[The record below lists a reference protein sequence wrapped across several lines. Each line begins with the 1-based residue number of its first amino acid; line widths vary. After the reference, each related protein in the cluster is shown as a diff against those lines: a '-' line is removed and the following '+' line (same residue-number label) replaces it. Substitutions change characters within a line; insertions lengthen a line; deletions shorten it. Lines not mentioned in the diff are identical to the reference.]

1 MDEDRQGYKKGV
13 RNGREGRKKEKGDKK
28 TRLSSTRKDKTKQG
42 QGKKEQTKEYRS
54 VRSIFS
60 HFVVKPEAKQVI
72 AAAGDGLTLDNGR
85 D

>member
-1 MDEDRQGYKKGV
+1 MEEKSKK
-13 RNGREGRKKEKGDKK
+13 RKETKTK

-60 HFVVKPEAKQVI
+60 HFVVKSEAKQVI
-72 AAAGDGLTLDNGR
+72 ATARDGLTLDNGR